1 MDAKKTLLRVPGG
14 GGDVEHIG
22 TPGGAALMAHEIEHM
37 IARGMGR
44 HVTIG
49 AFSAPIVGGGAGT
62 ILDQNQP
69 EGAVAVPEGIC
80 IRPFR
85 LSAQVESALAVADN
99 EENEILFAVDS
110 KGMWTGDG
118 TFTTE
123 NPSNLRTTLGIGSA
137 CRVGSAFTGDMTTT
151 QPGIAGAE
159 PVLDMELARAVE
171 KVDFQGTPATAV
183 MQRLDLLYEPRY
195 APYLVGPCTLLIYWG
210 GTVATIGGFSQL
222 SWVEGRT
229 EDFFYR

>member
-1 MDAKKTLLRVPGG
+1 MSFYNQMLRVLGG
-14 GGDVEHIG
+14 NPVERIG
-22 TPGGAALMAHEIEHM
+22 TPGGAALVAHEIEHM

-44 HVTIG
+44 HVTVG
-49 AFSAPIVGGGAGT
+49 AFSTGIVGGGAGT

-69 EGAVAVPEGIC
+69 EFAVAVPEGIC

-85 LSAQVESALAVADN
+85 ISAQVESALLAADN

-118 TFTTE
+118 TFTSE
-123 NPSNLRTTLGIGSA
+123 NPSNLRTTLGIGSM
-137 CRVGSAFTGDMTTT
+137 CRVGSAFTADMTTT
-151 QPGIAGAE
+151 QPGIAAAE

-171 KVDFQGTPATAV
+171 KGDFQGTPATV
-183 MQRLDLLYEPRY
+183 WMQKLDLLYEPKHS
-195 APYLVGPCTLLIYWG
+195 PYLVGPCTLLGYWG
-210 GTVATIGGFSQL
+210 GTVANIGGFAQL
-222 SWVEGRT
+222 SWVEGRV